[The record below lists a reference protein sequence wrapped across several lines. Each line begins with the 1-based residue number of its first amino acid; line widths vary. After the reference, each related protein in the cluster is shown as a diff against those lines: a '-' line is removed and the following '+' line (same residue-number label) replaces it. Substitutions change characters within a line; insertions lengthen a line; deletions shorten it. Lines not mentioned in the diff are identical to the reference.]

1 MTDLFSPDVLAHVR
15 SNAPALAAGVV
26 DYARLLREYRGWIDF
41 FDSRDH
47 LATLPGSALT
57 SNVYNRAR
65 ALAEHGLGPGD
76 RIVMV
81 ATNDEQ
87 YLTTLLA
94 VFLLG
99 GVPCA
104 VAPPP
109 APSREDSAGVQHLR
123 AAIGVLDPVLVL
135 GPSPVAAALPWAGI
149 VSYAE
154 LDPCDGPSTGRPVP
168 TWDRPPPRPGDV
180 HHVQLTSGSTAAPKA
195 VVLTHA
201 NVAHNLGVL
210 AHAVRADVRHDRM
223 FSWLPMYHDMGLVQV
238 LGGLVYGAPIGLMSP
253 LGFLRDPLS
262 WVRHMSAHRSTVT
275 AGPTFAYRAVT
286 DALDRST
293 RPLGHIDLSAL
304 RHAFVGAEPVVAE
317 TVERF
322 TEGFAPMGLQPSAL
336 VPCYGMA
343 ESVLAVSLA
352 LQQAPQAPG
361 NFGRVRT
368 VGYADSAAPVVS
380 CGSPVDGMQIR
391 VLGPGGIHVQPGE
404 VGDIHVSGPSLMAGY
419 LERDGTVSRPPN
431 GWHDTGD
438 RGFVRDG
445 ELFVVGRSKEML
457 IIRGRNMPPYDV
469 ERTIGEIPA
478 VGPGQAVVFS
488 TPDAARGRER
498 VVAVV
503 ATGATDPAVR
513 RRIREDAASR
523 VRQVFGFSLD
533 DIVVVGKSAIPRTTS
548 GKIQRLT
555 VGQIYRTGN
564 WSGHVEAAA
573 TSDQTASAGTSAS
586 AHRAT

>member
-1 MTDLFSPDVLAHVR
+1 MR

-26 DYARLLREYRGWIDF
+26 DYDRLLRDYQGWIDF

-47 LATLPGSALT
+47 LATLPGSALAGK
-57 SNVYNRAR
+57 VYDRAR
-65 ALAEHGLGPGD
+65 ALAEHDLGPGD

-123 AAIGVLDPVLVL
+123 AAIGVLDPEIVL
-135 GPSPVAAALPWAGI
+135 GPAPVAAALPSAGM

-154 LDPCDGPSTGRPVP
+154 LDSGDGPSTGHPVP
-168 TWDRPPPRPGDV
+168 TWDRPPPRPGDL

-195 VVLTHA
+195 VLLTHA

-286 DALDRST
+286 DALERST
-293 RPLGHIDLSAL
+293 RPLGASGRIDLSAL
-304 RHAFVGAEPVVAE
+304 RHAFVGAEPVVAA
-317 TVERF
+317 TLKRF
-322 TEGFAPMGLQPSAL
+322 TESFAPMGLQPSAL

-343 ESVLAVSLA
+343 ESVLAVTLA
-352 LQQAPQAPG
+352 LQPAPEAPG

-368 VGYADSAAPVVS
+368 VGYEDSIAASVS
-380 CGSPVDGMQIR
+380 CGSPVDGMQIS
-391 VLGPGGIHVQPGE
+391 VVDPSGTQVQPGE

-419 LERDGTVSRPPN
+419 RERDGTVSRPPN

-438 RGFVRDG
+438 RGFLRDG

-469 ERTIGEIPA
+469 ERTIGDIPA

-488 TPDAARGRER
+488 TPDEASGRER

-503 ATGATDPAVR
+503 ASGATDAAVK

-523 VRQVFGFSLD
+523 VREVFGFSLD
-533 DIVVVGKSAIPRTTS
+533 DIVVIPKSGIPRTTS

-555 VGQIYRTGN
+555 VAQIYRSGN
-564 WSGHVEAAA
+564 WREREESAA
-573 TSDQTASAGTSAS
+573 TGGQTASAGTSAN